1 MLRCVDFQAGNLKER
16 SKDLSALL
24 WSVILPV
31 QHPHS
36 CSQPADPKCVGRMV
50 NNPGGRRSRSWMK
63 EDWSRW
69 FDFKYWG
76 RQGVLGLMRIPV
88 QTDQHIE
95 CPGPTAA
102 AHVGPDSSCVGSTA
116 HNWVGRAEGVL
127 AWGLFYPGRRRN
139 PNFSALCGYRFGNR
153 TKERGR
159 RWLPGH
165 LVTSDTTSDNRSWR
179 WTSRC
184 TRSPQSLK
192 QRGDQRRPALKK
204 QTGECVS
211 PLDRGIQMMT
221 SRATWDCCF
230 GSPGTGRE
238 CGKTELSFFEELFWA
253 HWTSREEWPVL
264 ACMVGRQNH

>member
-1 MLRCVDFQAGNLKER
+1 MLRCVDFQAGNLKEK

-31 QHPHS
+31 QHPHL

-50 NNPGGRRSRSWMK
+50 NNPGGRRSRLWMK

-88 QTDQHIE
+88 QTDQHIQ

-102 AHVGPDSSCVGSTA
+102 AH
-116 HNWVGRAEGVL
+116 AEGEL

-139 PNFSALCGYRFGNR
+139 TNFSALCGYRFGNR

-159 RWLPGH
+159 LWLPGQG
-165 LVTSDTTSDNRSWR
+165 TT
-179 WTSRC
+179 
-184 TRSPQSLK
+184 L
-192 QRGDQRRPALKK
+192 GDLRHN
-204 QTGECVS
+204 
-211 PLDRGIQMMT
+211 I
-221 SRATWDCCF
+221 W
-230 GSPGTGRE
+230 
-238 CGKTELSFFEELFWA
+238 
-253 HWTSREEWPVL
+253 
-264 ACMVGRQNH
+264 